1 MSRLGTFLKEAREAQ
16 GLSIEKVTQ
25 ETRLSED
32 IVKQLEEG
40 GFAALPS
47 YNHVKNFVKNYAEY
61 LGLDIEEVNA
71 MLAEECTRSDFTR
84 DTAIVFSNE
93 PLQEIAASEPVPVMK
108 YIIPA
113 VVIILVIFAGTK
125 LFFAL
130 KGNNKVETAPV
141 AEQVQPQAPASAAP
155 QQEDTTFNTVDPKTV
170 EKTIEEVTAAEQTG
184 EGTTPA
190 AEGEAK
196 PGEAN
201 KMVVQDGVI
210 RPDKTAIE
218 ADKLKEEKD
227 KKALPTGNVAILNFA
242 DVCWVHVKSDTG
254 EELDFIASR
263 GNKREIAFKKYFVL
277 DVGNAAVASVTFNGK
292 VISGLGGYKQPA
304 KGLKFEP
311 NETGSLKYSIV
322 K

>member
-40 GFAALPS
+40 GFAELPS

-61 LGLDIEEVNA
+61 LGLDIEEVNT

-84 DTAIVFSNE
+84 DAAIVFSNE
-93 PLQEIAASEPVPVMK
+93 PIQDVFASEPTPVLK

-130 KGNNKVETAPV
+130 KGDKKVETAPV
-141 AEQVQPQAPASAAP
+141 AEQVQPQTPPAP
-155 QQEDTTFNTVDPKTV
+155 QQEDSTFNTVDPKTV
-170 EKTIEEVTAAEQTG
+170 EKTIEEVTAAEQPGDT
-184 EGTTPA
+184 TTPP

-196 PGEAN
+196 TEDAG
-201 KMVVQDGVI
+201 KVVVQDGVI
-210 RPDKTAIE
+210 RPDTTAIE
-218 ADKLKEEKD
+218 ADKLKNEKD